1 VMGAYLVLFPRNRV
15 NAVFLY
21 HIVTVPALVVLGMWI
36 VMQLFSTV
44 GSIASTS
51 VESGGVAYLAH
62 VGGFLAGVLAAL
74 PYRMSLQS
82 EPDSVLRRQY
92 LRDPEVRRLW

>member
-1 VMGAYLVLFPRNRV
+1 
-15 NAVFLY
+15 
-21 HIVTVPALVVLGMWI
+21 
-36 VMQLFSTV
+36 
-44 GSIASTS
+44 
-51 VESGGVAYLAH
+51 VAYLAH

>member
-1 VMGAYLVLFPRNRV
+1 MGAYLVLFPRNRV

-21 HIVTVPALVVLGMWI
+21 HIITVPALVVLGMWI
-36 VMQLFSTV
+36 VMQLFRTV